1 MIKWLNAKSKAGP
14 VKIQTLLLD
23 CLELR
28 STRTT
33 PFQLHHGWFAYCFLC
48 WSRLVQT
55 NATDTCTA
63 NKETPPHIDP
73 PPAMQYAPPTFHH
86 HHLEFLSIELPHSII
101 ITTIISLTCFPQSSR
116 NRNSCSPS
124 AWAWQIK
131 VGEVSLAQ
139 NRENK
144 EVVVAFYSDNSAAAC
159 F

>member
-1 MIKWLNAKSKAGP
+1 MIKWLNSISKAGP
-14 VKIQTLLLD
+14 VKIQTLD
-23 CLELR
+23 FLELHWMR
-28 STRTT
+28 IT

-73 PPAMQYAPPTFHH
+73 PPAMQYAPPRFHH
-86 HHLEFLSIELPHSII
+86 HHLEFLSIQLPHSI
-101 ITTIISLTCFPQSSR
+101 IISLTCFPESSR

-131 VGEVSLAQ
+131 VGEVNLAQ

>member
-1 MIKWLNAKSKAGP
+1 MIKRLNAKSKAGP
-14 VKIQTLLLD
+14 VKIQTLD
-23 CLELR
+23 HLEIR
-28 STRTT
+28 SMRIM
-33 PFQLHHGWFAYCFLC
+33 PLQLHHGWFAYCFLC

-73 PPAMQYAPPTFHH
+73 PPAMQYAPTTFH
-86 HHLEFLSIELPHSII
+86 HHLEFLSIQLPHSII
-101 ITTIISLTCFPQSSR
+101 ITCFPQSSR

>member
-1 MIKWLNAKSKAGP
+1 MIKWLNSISKAGP
-14 VKIQTLLLD
+14 VKIQTLD
-23 CLELR
+23 HLEIR
-28 STRTT
+28 SMRIT

-86 HHLEFLSIELPHSII
+86 HHHLEFPSIQLPHSII
-101 ITTIISLTCFPQSSR
+101 TTIIISLTCCPESSR